1 MVRKKILL
9 EMRPALDGFAGI
21 PQETRLL
28 FRGIKTLNLFDVE
41 GLLQHSGRYLS
52 KGTKYRAARTSK
64 RFAQARQINRVSR
77 SIISLQ
83 EQPRRST
90 SQEVLDHVRKQFGL
104 TLARLSALIGGS
116 LKLTHFDPKLFHD
129 FVWRNLFA
137 KTLPPSDFE
146 LVTQSHFRV
155 LRMPWKLMHR
165 TGLKRTIT
173 SSGRYLNVDT
183 NEFDYFIAQTP
194 YPGRVSGNTT
204 FIVRYHDALPIL
216 MPHTIGDKSFH
227 QAAHYNALKSNVRDG
242 AYFACVSK
250 ATRDDLLSIFPEAAD
265 RAHVIPN
272 MVSHDYYPEESSPAR
287 VPEIIKSRTA
297 AIPRLNNTSLQPM
310 ASKRSSPGT
319 SFNYLL
325 VVSTIEPRKNHT
337 RLLESWEALRSDG
350 YPDLKLVV
358 VGSPGWDYAPI
369 LESFLPWIERGDLY
383 YLSKVPSPD
392 LRVLYKH
399 ARATICPSLGE
410 GFDYSGVE
418 AMRSGGIVV
427 ASDIP
432 VHREVYEDVAEY
444 FDPYS
449 TPDAA
454 RAIGR
459 VLSPDFL
466 PTRAS
471 RIEQGIQFTT
481 RYFPEQILP
490 IWKTFFQNIDEQDG
504 RAP

>member
-1 MVRKKILL
+1 MARKKILL

-28 FRGIKTLNLFDVE
+28 FRGIKTLDLFDVE

-52 KGTKYRAARTSK
+52 KGARYRAVRAGK

-83 EQPRRST
+83 EQPHRSAV
-90 SQEVLDHVRKQFGL
+90 QEVIEYVRKHFGL
-104 TLARLSALIGGS
+104 TFARLSARIGVS
-116 LKLTHFDPKLFHD
+116 LKLTHFDPKFFHD

-146 LVTQSHFRV
+146 LVTKSHFRV

-165 TGLKRTIT
+165 TGLKQSIA
-173 SSGRYLNVDT
+173 SGSYLNVDT
-183 NEFDYFIAQTP
+183 DEFDYFIAQTP
-194 YPGRVSGNTT
+194 YPGRVSRNTT

-250 ATRDDLLSIFPEAAD
+250 ATRDDLVSIFPEAAD

-297 AIPRLNNTSLQPM
+297 AIPRLNNTLFPPM
-310 ASKRSSPGT
+310 ARKRSPLGA

-325 VVSTIEPRKNHT
+325 VVSTIEPRKNHA
-337 RLLESWEALRSDG
+337 RLLEAWEALRADG

-358 VGSPGWDYAPI
+358 VGSLGWDYAPI
-369 LESFLPWIERGDLY
+369 LESFLPWIERGELH

-418 AMRSGGIVV
+418 AMRSGSIVV

-449 TPDAA
+449 TPNAADAI
-454 RAIGR
+454 RR
-459 VLSPDFL
+459 VLSTDFQ
-466 PTRAS
+466 PARAG
-471 RIEQGIQFTT
+471 RIEHGIQFTT
-481 RYFPEQILP
+481 RYFPERILP
-490 IWKTFFQNIDEQDG
+490 IWKTFFQHIDVQG
-504 RAP
+504 RRAP